1 MGISRTFY
9 ATSQHKMWSNL
20 QTFHAV
26 YKMSVSVCTFIDIV
40 IYKEDIEI
48 LLTFLKPINGSSF
61 PVD

>member
-9 ATSQHKMWSNL
+9 ATFQHKMWSNL

-48 LLTFLKPINGSSF
+48 LLRIY
-61 PVD
+61 